1 MSLLNRAFTQL
12 NTASIKA
19 CQWNNRTTVPFMK
32 KNADIIQ
39 VRWATKK
46 SGGSSRNGRDSA
58 GRRLGVKIFGGQQV
72 VPGNI
77 IVRQRGTKFHPGEN
91 VDIGKDHTLYALQ
104 PGYVR
109 FYKDPQQPKRRLVGI
124 VFVREGKLPIPRN
137 YKNLALP
144 NTPTTV
150 VPPTPS
156 IKSAK
161 QEEYDQLY
169 KDLNDLEIGL
179 ELRLDL
185 REEDIKNLEELG
197 AGNGGTVY
205 KVLHIPSK
213 RIMAKKVSICSPKT
227 IYPQSLLDSPAFAR
241 RSGVF
246 SNGLKEEEEVEA
258 ELEDTVKELSI
269 HEIKKRPE
277 KSVSYQI
284 PTSSNRQPSNN
295 STDYNLANMPSLLP
309 VYNKRKT
316 PEDPRVTVRK
326 QVMREMQFLH
336 DCNSEHIVSFYGA
349 FLSGGDISMCMEYMD
364 VGSLDKIYKKSGP
377 IPMNILRHIGYAI
390 VDGLIYLYDSHRIIH
405 RDLKPSNVLIN
416 SAGQIKICDFG
427 VSGQL
432 IDSVANTFVGTSS
445 YMSPERIL
453 GSPYSVKS
461 DVWSI
466 GITLM
471 ELGLGKFPFSSSD
484 GKSLAI
490 FELLQYIVNEPVP
503 TLPEGKYPPDYEHF
517 LSLCLVKEVK
527 NRATP
532 NDLLNT
538 KFIKNATATKEDIMN
553 WAKSHL

>member
-1 MSLLNRAFTQL
+1 ML
-12 NTASIKA
+12 K
-19 CQWNNRTTVPFMK
+19 P
-32 KNADIIQ
+32 
-39 VRWATKK
+39 
-46 SGGSSRNGRDSA
+46 
-58 GRRLGVKIFGGQQV
+58 
-72 VPGNI
+72 
-77 IVRQRGTKFHPGEN
+77 IVRK
-91 VDIGKDHTLYALQ
+91 K
-104 PGYVR
+104 
-109 FYKDPQQPKRRLVGI
+109 
-124 VFVREGKLPIPRN
+124 RN

-144 NTPTTV
+144 ASSAATAAP
-150 VPPTPS
+150 VPAL
-156 IKSAK
+156 KSAK
-161 QEEYDQLY
+161 QEEYDKLY
-169 KDLNDLEIGL
+169 KDLSDLEIGL

-185 REEDIKNLEELG
+185 REEDIQNIEELG

-213 RIMAKKVSICSPKT
+213 RIMAKKT

-241 RSGVF
+241 RSGIF
-246 SNGLKEEEEVEA
+246 GSSPKENDNQ
-258 ELEDTVKELSI
+258 EDDGEIEDVVKDLSI

-277 KSVSYQI
+277 KSMSYQI
-284 PTSSNRQPSNN
+284 PTSTNKQPSTN
-295 STDYNLANMPSLLP
+295 STDYSIANMRPLLP
-309 VYNKRKT
+309 VHTKRKK

-377 IPMNILRHIGYAI
+377 IPMDILRHIGYAI

-405 RDLKPSNVLIN
+405 RDLKPSNVLVN

-471 ELGLGKFPFSSSD
+471 ELGLGKFPFTSSD
-484 GKSLAI
+484 GRSLAI

-503 TLPEGKYPPDYEHF
+503 TLPAGKYPQDYEQF
-517 LSLCLVKEVK
+517 LSLCLVKDVQT
-527 NRATP
+527 RATP

-538 KFIKNATATKEDIMN
+538 AFIKNTTATKEDIMN

>member
-1 MSLLNRAFTQL
+1 
-12 NTASIKA
+12 
-19 CQWNNRTTVPFMK
+19 
-32 KNADIIQ
+32 
-39 VRWATKK
+39 
-46 SGGSSRNGRDSA
+46 
-58 GRRLGVKIFGGQQV
+58 
-72 VPGNI
+72 
-77 IVRQRGTKFHPGEN
+77 
-91 VDIGKDHTLYALQ
+91 
-104 PGYVR
+104 
-109 FYKDPQQPKRRLVGI
+109 
-124 VFVREGKLPIPRN
+124 
-137 YKNLALP
+137 
-144 NTPTTV
+144 
-150 VPPTPS
+150 
-156 IKSAK
+156 
-161 QEEYDQLY
+161 
-169 KDLNDLEIGL
+169 
-179 ELRLDL
+179 
-185 REEDIKNLEELG
+185 
-197 AGNGGTVY
+197 
-205 KVLHIPSK
+205 
-213 RIMAKKVSICSPKT
+213 MAKKT

-246 SNGLKEEEEVEA
+246 GSGSNEEEEEEE
-258 ELEDTVKELSI
+258 ELADTVKELSI

-277 KSVSYQI
+277 KSVSYQM
-284 PTSSNRQPSNN
+284 PTSNNRQPSNN
-295 STDYNLANMPSLLP
+295 STDYNVANMPPLLP
-309 VYNKRKT
+309 VYTKRKT

-471 ELGLGKFPFSSSD
+471 ELGLGKFPFASSD
-484 GKSLAI
+484 GRSLAI

-503 TLPEGKYPPDYEHF
+503 TLPEGEYPSDYEHF
-517 LSLCLVKEVK
+517 ISLCLVKEVK

-538 KFIKNATATKEDIMN
+538 KFIKGTTITKEEITD
-553 WAKSHL
+553 WAQSHL